1 MGERQRTHSSAPLV
15 EQARSDVRRR
25 FMRFVF
31 AGSLREA
38 SFPDAAGRVGG
49 DLGPLKAPEGLSL
62 GGIG

>member
-38 SFPDAAGRVGG
+38 CFPDAVGRVWGR
-49 DLGPLKAPEGLSL
+49 LAPLESPEGLLL
-62 GGIG
+62 GGMV